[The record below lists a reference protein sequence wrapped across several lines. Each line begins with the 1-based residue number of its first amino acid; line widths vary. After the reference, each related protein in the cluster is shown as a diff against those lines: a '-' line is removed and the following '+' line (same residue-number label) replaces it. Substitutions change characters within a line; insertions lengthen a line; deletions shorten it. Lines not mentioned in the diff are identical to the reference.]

1 MIGTW
6 RPMIVVA
13 RKETLT
19 YFGSPL
25 ALIFVGVFLSLTLFL
40 FFWVDTFFARN
51 IADVRPMFRWMPI
64 VMIFLVATLTMRQ
77 WSEEQRVGTLEI
89 LLTLPV
95 PRLHLVLGKLIAVM
109 ALIVLALGLTVVL
122 VFTVSILGDLDWG
135 PVFGGYLAAVLMA
148 SAYTAIG
155 LYVSSRTQNQIVAL
169 IITVLI
175 CGTLYLVGTGDLTE
189 FVGDRLST
197 VFQAVGIGSRFQSIE
212 RGVIDLRDLVY
223 YLSLTTIF
231 VLLNVTSLD
240 MKRWGRGL
248 KTAIYR
254 RNTFIGVALVA
265 GNLAILNIWLSPL
278 SNLRVD
284 LTSQRQFSLSAA
296 TKDLVSNLQEPLV
309 LNAYIS
315 QRTHPLL
322 APLTLNIKDLMR
334 EYEIASGGKIKAE
347 VVDPRDDEEL
357 EREAN
362 QVYGIRP
369 TPFRIAERYETSV
382 VNSYFDIL
390 VRYGDQFVTLNFN
403 DLIEIEDQGRGQPN
417 VRLRNLEF
425 DLTSSIK
432 RVVSGFQ
439 SLDLVLASL
448 EQPLRLTFYVT
459 PETLPESLQ
468 EVVQLTERVADEIE
482 QVAGGGFI
490 FEVVDP
496 DARGSGTTRQSLA
509 EKYGLRA
516 YPVSLFSPDTYYLHM
531 VLDTGEESFL
541 IYPTGEMSE
550 ADIRSSIDSSIR
562 RGVPGFLK
570 TIGLWLPAQEP
581 PARPGGGFPRSISSF
596 NLVRDQFA
604 QNYNVSNVDL
614 TNGRV
619 PASVDVLAVI
629 APQEMNDQQRFAI
642 DQFLMRGGAVV
653 VAAGRYKL
661 SPAMFRGGL
670 AIEDAKDG
678 LQEMLASYG
687 VEVGDAL
694 VMDPQNEP
702 FPARVERRVG
712 RFSVEEIQ
720 RVDYPFF
727 VDIRRD
733 GMAKESPITA
743 DLPAIT
749 LQWAAPLE
757 IDQAKNQDR
766 DVVTLLRSTDESW
779 LRSSTDVQPNSTAYP
794 EFGFPVE
801 GEQKSRPLAVSIRG
815 SFESF
820 FKGQPP
826 LSEEQDGG
834 EKSEQKDLQTPIEA
848 SPESSRLLVI
858 GSAEFLDDTVLNF
871 SRSLSADRYLLNL
884 QFLQNSVD
892 WLAEDEDLLSLR
904 SRGTNTRLLKPLDE
918 REQTMWEALN
928 YGVALVALIT
938 LGVVWSVRQRSEA
951 PMLLV
956 DDGEA
961 L

>member
-1 MIGTW
+1 
-6 RPMIVVA
+6 MIVVA

-95 PRLHLVLGKLIAVM
+95 PRLQLVLGKLIAVM
-109 ALIVLALGLTVVL
+109 ALIVLALALTVVL
-122 VFTVSILGDLDWG
+122 VITVSILGDLDWG
-135 PVFGGYLAAVLMA
+135 PVLGGYLAAVLMA

-175 CGTLYLVGTGDLTE
+175 CGILYLAGTGDLNQ

-197 VFQAVGIGSRFQSIE
+197 VFQAIGIGSRFQSIE

-248 KTAIYR
+248 QTAVYR
-254 RNTFIGVALVA
+254 RNTIIAVALVA
-265 GNLAILNIWLSPL
+265 GNLIILNLWLFPL
-278 SNLRVD
+278 SILRVD
-284 LTSQRQFSLSAA
+284 LTSQRQFSLSGA
-296 TKDLVSNLQEPLV
+296 TKDLVRNLQEPLV
-309 LNAYIS
+309 LKAYIS
-315 QRTHPLL
+315 DRTHPLL
-322 APLTLNIKDLMR
+322 APLTPNIKDLMR

-369 TPFRIAERYETSV
+369 TPFRIAGRYETSV
-382 VNSYFDIL
+382 INSYFDIL
-390 VRYGDQFVTLNFN
+390 IRYGDQFVTLNFN

-417 VRLRNLEF
+417 VRLRNLEY

-448 EQPLRLTFYVT
+448 EQPLRLNLYVT
-459 PETLPESLQ
+459 PETLPDQLK
-468 EVVQLTERVADEIE
+468 EVVQQIETVSDEIE
-482 QVAGGGFI
+482 QGAGGGFI

-496 DARGSGTTRQSLA
+496 DARGSGITRQSLA

-516 YPVSLFSPDTYYLHM
+516 YPVSLFSPDSYYLHM

-570 TIGLWLPAQEP
+570 TVGLWLPAREP
-581 PARPGGGFPRSISSF
+581 PAGPAGGFPRSISSF

-604 QNYNVSNVDL
+604 QNYNVSDVSL
-614 TNGRV
+614 TDGRV
-619 PASVDVLAVI
+619 PSSVDVLAVI
-629 APQEMNDQQRFAI
+629 APQEMNDLQRFAI

-670 AIEDAKDG
+670 AIEDSKEG

-687 VEVGDAL
+687 VTVGDAL

-757 IDQAKNQDR
+757 IDEAKNQDR
-766 DVVTLLRSTDESW
+766 DVVVLLRSTDESW
-779 LRSSTDVQPNSTAYP
+779 LRTSTNVQPNSAAYP

-801 GEQKSRPLAVSIRG
+801 GEQESRALAVSIRG
-815 SFESF
+815 SFDSF
-820 FKGQPP
+820 FKGRPSP
-826 LSEEQDGG
+826 SPDEDAG
-834 EKSEQKDLQTPIEA
+834 EDTGQTELQTLIEA
-848 SPESSRLLVI
+848 SPKSSRLLVI
-858 GSAEFLDDTVLNF
+858 GSSEFLDDTVLNF

-918 REQTMWEALN
+918 KEQRMWEALN

-938 LGVVWSVRQRSEA
+938 LGVIWSVRQRSET
-951 PMLLV
+951 PMQLV

-961 L
+961 R

>member
-1 MIGTW
+1 MIGSW
-6 RPMIVVA
+6 RPMMVVA

-109 ALIVLALGLTVVL
+109 ALIVLALALTVVL
-122 VFTVSILGDLDWG
+122 VFTVSLLGDLDWG
-135 PVFGGYLAAVLMA
+135 PVLGGYLAAVLMA

-155 LYVSSRTQNQIVAL
+155 LFVSSRTQNQIVAL

-175 CGTLYLVGTGDLTE
+175 CGILYAAGTGDVTE
-189 FVGDRLST
+189 FAGDRLST
-197 VFQAVGIGSRFQSIE
+197 VLQAIGMGSRFQSIE

-240 MKRWGRGL
+240 MKRWGHGL
-248 KTAIYR
+248 RTAMYR
-254 RNTFIGVALVA
+254 RSTIMAVVLVA
-265 GNLAILNIWLSPL
+265 GNLVILNLWLFPL

-284 LTSQRQFSLSAA
+284 LTSQRQFSLSGA
-296 TKDLVSNLQEPLV
+296 TKDLVRNLQEPLV
-309 LNAYIS
+309 LRAYIS
-315 QRTHPLL
+315 ERTHPLL
-322 APLTLNIKDLMR
+322 APLTPNIKDLMR
-334 EYEIASGGKIKAE
+334 EYEIASGGKIKVE

-362 QVYGIRP
+362 QVYGIGP
-369 TPFRIAERYETSV
+369 TPFRIAGRYETSV
-382 VNSYFDIL
+382 INSYFDIL

-403 DLIEIEDQGRGQPN
+403 DLIEIEDQGGGQPI

-425 DLTSSIK
+425 DITSSIK

-448 EQPLRLTFYVT
+448 EQPLRLTFFVT

-468 EVVQLTERVADEIE
+468 EVVLQIETVGDEI
-482 QVAGGGFI
+482 QQGAGGGFI

-496 DARGSGTTRQSLA
+496 DVGGSGITRRSLA
-509 EKYGLRA
+509 EKYGLSP
-516 YPVSLFSPDTYYLHM
+516 YQVSLFSSDSFYLHM

-550 ADIRSSIDSSIR
+550 ADIRSSIDAAIR

-570 TIGLWLPAQEP
+570 TVGLWLPAQEP
-581 PARPGGGFPRSISSF
+581 PGGPDGGFPRSISSF

-604 QNYNVSNVDL
+604 QNYNVTNVSL
-614 TNGRV
+614 TDGRV

-629 APQEMNDQQRFAI
+629 APQGMDDQQRFAI

-661 SPAMFRGGL
+661 SPAMFRGSL

-687 VEVGDAL
+687 VAVGDAL

-702 FPARVERRVG
+702 FPVRVQRRVG

-749 LQWAAPLE
+749 LQWVTPLE
-757 IDQAKNQDR
+757 IDQVKNQDR
-766 DVVTLLRSTDESW
+766 DVVTLLQSTDGSW
-779 LRSSTDVQPNSTAYP
+779 LRRSTDVQPNPAVYP
-794 EFGFPVE
+794 DFGFPVE

-815 SFESF
+815 SFDSF

-826 LSEEQDGG
+826 PSKEKDGG
-834 EKSEQKDLQTPIEA
+834 EEAEQIELQTTIEA
-848 SPESSRLLVI
+848 SPESSRLVVI

-918 REQTMWEALN
+918 KEQTMWEALN
-928 YGVALVALIT
+928 YGVALVALII
-938 LGVVWSVRQRSEA
+938 LGVVWAVRQRSEA

-956 DDGEA
+956 DDGEGR
-961 L
+961 